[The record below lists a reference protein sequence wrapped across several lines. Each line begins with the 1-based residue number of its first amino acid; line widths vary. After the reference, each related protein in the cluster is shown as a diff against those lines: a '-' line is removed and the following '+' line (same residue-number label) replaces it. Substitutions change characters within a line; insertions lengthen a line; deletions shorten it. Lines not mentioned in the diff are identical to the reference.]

1 MEDVKLEALEYYI
14 RFNLSNVTF
23 TKEEDGVY
31 IGSDGAK
38 YIVYTED
45 EVAELYAV
53 YENGITNTVEKDIYL
68 LLKTNGY
75 DKWTNYIKI
84 DTNAISN
91 DVELANMEDILN
103 VKYVLEKSM
112 YYNEE
117 YYTICIAYDDF

>member
-14 RFNLSNVTF
+14 KFNLSNVTF

-45 EVAELYAV
+45 EVAELYTT
-53 YENGITNTVEKDIYL
+53 YENGITDAVEKDIYFL
-68 LLKTNGY
+68 LRTNGY
-75 DKWTNYIKI
+75 DKWTDYIKI
-84 DTNAISN
+84 DTDAISN
-91 DVELANMEDILN
+91 DVERADMEDILN

-112 YYNEE
+112 YYKEE

>member
-14 RFNLSNVTF
+14 KFNLSNVTF

-45 EVAELYAV
+45 EVVELYTT
-53 YENGITNTVEKDIYL
+53 YENGITDAVEKDIYL
-68 LLKTNGY
+68 LLRTNGY
-75 DKWTNYIKI
+75 DKWTDYIKI
-84 DTNAISN
+84 DTDAISN
-91 DVELANMEDILN
+91 DVERADMEDILN

-112 YYNEE
+112 YYKEE

>member
-14 RFNLSNVTF
+14 KFNLSNVTF
-23 TKEEDGVY
+23 TKEEDSVY

-45 EVAELYAV
+45 EVTELYAT
-53 YENGITNTVEKDIYL
+53 YENGITNAVEKDIYL
-68 LLKTNGY
+68 LLRTNGY

-84 DTNAISN
+84 DTDAISN
-91 DVELANMEDILN
+91 DVERADMEDILN
-103 VKYVLEKSM
+103 VKYVLEKSI
-112 YYNEE
+112 YYKEE

>member
-1 MEDVKLEALEYYI
+1 MEDIKLEALEYYI
-14 RFNLSNVTF
+14 KFNLSNVTF

-45 EVAELYAV
+45 EVAELYTT
-53 YENGITNTVEKDIYL
+53 YENGITNAVEKDIYL
-68 LLKTNGY
+68 LLRTNGY
-75 DKWTNYIKI
+75 DKWTDYIKI
-84 DTNAISN
+84 DTDAISN
-91 DVELANMEDILN
+91 DVELADMEDILN

-112 YYNEE
+112 YYKEE

>member
-23 TKEEDGVY
+23 TKKEDGIY

-38 YIVYTED
+38 YIVYTEN

-53 YENGITNTVEKDIYL
+53 YENCIADAVEKDIYL
-68 LLKTNGY
+68 LLRTNGY
-75 DKWTNYIKI
+75 DKWTDYIKI
-84 DTNAISN
+84 DTDAISN
-91 DVELANMEDILN
+91 KVDQADMEDILN

-112 YYNEE
+112 YYKEE
-117 YYTICIAYDDF
+117 YYTICTAYDDF